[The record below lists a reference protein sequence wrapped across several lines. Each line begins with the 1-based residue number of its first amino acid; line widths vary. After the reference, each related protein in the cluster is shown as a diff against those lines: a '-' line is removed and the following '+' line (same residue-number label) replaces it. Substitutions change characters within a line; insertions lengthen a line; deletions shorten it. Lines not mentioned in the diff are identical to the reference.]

1 MIMSFQQLVS
11 GVGIYYA
18 LNEPSV
24 RKNEGKMG
32 RHKKPSDQNPNGQS
46 GVSNPNPLT
55 PCSWCAVVQ
64 TRNSLRKQN
73 YCVGSR

>member
-32 RHKKPSDQNPNGQS
+32 RHKKLSDQNPNGQS
-46 GVSNPNPLT
+46 GWVRASLT
-55 PCSWCAVVQ
+55 L
-64 TRNSLRKQN
+64 TLLRH
-73 YCVGSR
+73 VPGVRWFRPEIV

>member
-1 MIMSFQQLVS
+1 MSFQQLVS

-32 RHKKPSDQNPNGQS
+32 RHKKLSDQNHNGQS
-46 GVSNPNPLT
+46 GWLRASLT
-55 PCSWCAVVQ
+55 LTLLCDVPGVWW
-64 TRNSLRKQN
+64 LRPEI
-73 YCVGSR
+73 V

>member
-1 MIMSFQQLVS
+1 MSFQQLVS

-32 RHKKPSDQNPNGQS
+32 RHKKPSDQNHNGQS
-46 GVSNPNPLT
+46 GWVRASLT
-55 PCSWCAVVQ
+55 L
-64 TRNSLRKQN
+64 LRH
-73 YCVGSR
+73 VPGVRWLRPEIV